1 MGKAPVILAGSAT
14 FSFLAGTWIAMVM
27 PEGTMGDCFSF
38 LAGTRIAMVMPEG
51 IVGDCFSILA
61 STKVALVMPE
71 KSDNL
76 CVCGGGRRGGVGAWW
91 SQGNL

>member
-1 MGKAPVILAGSAT
+1 
-14 FSFLAGTWIAMVM
+14 
-27 PEGTMGDCFSF
+27 
-38 LAGTRIAMVMPEG
+38 MVMPEG

-76 CVCGGGRRGGVGAWW
+76 CVCGAGGGGGGGVGAWW
-91 SQGNL
+91 SQGKFEVNCSRQMGQHKKKIGQSAVWWRWGSL